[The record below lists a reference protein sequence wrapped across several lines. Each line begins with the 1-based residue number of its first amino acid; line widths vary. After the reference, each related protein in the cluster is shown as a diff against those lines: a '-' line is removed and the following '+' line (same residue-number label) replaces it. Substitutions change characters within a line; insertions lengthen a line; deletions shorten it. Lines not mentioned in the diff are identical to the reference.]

1 MSKLVNLVK
10 NENMKIYRRVR
21 TWVLVGLLIGLVV
34 AVSLISYSVSKNM
47 PDLDDQDWRTN
58 LQNQVENDRNVLEH
72 VEDLPEDTRA
82 RIQRQ
87 LLINEYRLEHDI
99 PPNGS
104 SLWNSVQELSSLI
117 FLVTVST
124 IVIAADIVASE
135 FATGTIKML
144 LIRPA
149 SRSKILL
156 SKYVATLLFS
166 LLLLAVLF
174 VTSFVM
180 SGILYGF
187 SSASLPHL
195 YVTSDLVV
203 KESPMFL
210 QVLKTYGLSC
220 VQLIMLVTMA
230 FMISSVFRSSS
241 LAIGLSLMLLLMGD
255 LFTVL
260 FARWEWGKYWLF
272 ANTNLMQ
279 YLDGNTPMIEGMT
292 LPFSITVL
300 AVYYVLFMAL
310 SWTMFVKRDVAS

>member
-1 MSKLVNLVK
+1 MSKLVNLIK

-34 AVSLISYSVSKNM
+34 AVSLINYSVENNM
-47 PDLDDQDWRTN
+47 PDLNGQDWRTN
-58 LQNQVENDRNVLEH
+58 LQYQVENDRAVLEH
-72 VEDLPEDTRA
+72 AEDLHEDTRA
-82 RIQRQ
+82 RLQRQ

-99 PPNGS
+99 PPDGS
-104 SLWNSVQELSSLI
+104 SLWNSVGELSSFI
-117 FLVTVST
+117 FLVTIST
-124 IVIAADIVASE
+124 IVIAADIVANE

-166 LLLLAVLF
+166 LLLLVVLF
-174 VTSFVM
+174 VTSFVI

-187 SSASLPHL
+187 SGAATPHL

-210 QVLKTYGLSC
+210 QVMKTYGLNS

-241 LAIGLSLMLLLMGD
+241 LAIGLSLMLLVMGD
-255 LFTVL
+255 LFTAI
-260 FARWEWGKYWLF
+260 FSRWEWGKYWLF

-279 YLDGNTPMIEGMT
+279 YLDGNTPIIEGMT

-300 AVYYVLFMAL
+300 AVYYVLFMVL
-310 SWTMFVKRDVAS
+310 SWTIFVKRDVAA